1 MSIVRVYVTL
11 SSFHSSAIMC
21 IGSLPLM
28 GTPKFTTFRDL
39 HQYITHQPFEFKMEE
54 KSTSCN
60 VCDTWCSFSLYVH
73 IEQVAA
79 TAVWELMTLLIK
91 PIRES
96 EPVSALLR
104 QRLVLCSVEY
114 RMQL

>member
-1 MSIVRVYVTL
+1 
-11 SSFHSSAIMC
+11 
-21 IGSLPLM
+21 
-28 GTPKFTTFRDL
+28 
-39 HQYITHQPFEFKMEE
+39 MEE

-96 EPVSALLR
+96 EPSCEDIELLLNVREAQSRGRSGDTPKGNIHCRSASDDNFPVVAGIHFHEADCNHR
-104 QRLVLCSVEY
+104 DSQNSAE
-114 RMQL
+114 

>member
-1 MSIVRVYVTL
+1 
-11 SSFHSSAIMC
+11 MC

-39 HQYITHQPFEFKMEE
+39 HQYITHQLLDCGFPSFQPFEFKMEE